1 MSELVPL
8 GSIGGRESRAA
19 SRELARLGS
28 RAQLALGRIEI
39 EADLQ
44 AARVHGVAFVG
55 KQALHAT
62 ALLSELEGQL
72 GQMVPGAKGRL
83 QGIAD
88 LSSLGLAEV
97 VADTVRKVSR

>member
-1 MSELVPL
+1 MSDLVPL
-8 GSIGGRESRAA
+8 EGFRGRESRAVG
-19 SRELARLGS
+19 RELARLDS
-28 RAQLALGRIEI
+28 RAQLALGRIQV

-72 GQMVPGAKGRL
+72 GKMVPAARGRL

-88 LSSLGLAEV
+88 LTSLGMAEV